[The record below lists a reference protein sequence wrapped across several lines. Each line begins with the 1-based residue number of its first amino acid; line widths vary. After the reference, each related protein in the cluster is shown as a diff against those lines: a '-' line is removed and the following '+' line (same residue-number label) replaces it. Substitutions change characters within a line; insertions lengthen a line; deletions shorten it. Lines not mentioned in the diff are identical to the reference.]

1 MPQRTILFRR
11 LPFFKGGKGRREK
24 EERKKR
30 KRSHNFKNVECGLL
44 LKGKNYYSGN
54 PKYYFLHVFQFH
66 FYQESFKLAKWMFV
80 CMGMKMSNLIAT
92 DAVWRKTEL
101 HSRFSYQRMIL
112 VVLFIKCAC
121 SFEEPRK
128 ITACQCLHFINVF
141 LRSRTELQPLS
152 EY

>member
-54 PKYYFLHVFQFH
+54 PK
-66 FYQESFKLAKWMFV
+66 
-80 CMGMKMSNLIAT
+80 
-92 DAVWRKTEL
+92 
-101 HSRFSYQRMIL
+101 
-112 VVLFIKCAC
+112 VLFFTCL
-121 SFEEPRK
+121 SVPFLSRK
-128 ITACQCLHFINVF
+128 F
-141 LRSRTELQPLS
+141 
-152 EY
+152 